1 MAKVG
6 DVGEVGQ
13 ETVGVGTDDR
23 EDEGGEEL
31 IRPRRV
37 LVPVRARVG
46 EEVLKNVD
54 IAVEIAI
61 AIAIAIAVVVPLSFA
76 VAESVK

>member
-13 ETVGVGTDDR
+13 EAVGVGTDDR

-31 IRPRRV
+31 IRPRWV
-37 LVPVRARVG
+37 LVPVGARVG
-46 EEVLKNVD
+46 EEVLKNVA
-54 IAVEIAI
+54 IAVAV
-61 AIAIAIAVVVPLSFA
+61 AVVVPFSLLLSLPLQ
-76 VAESVK
+76 SR

>member
-1 MAKVG
+1 M
-6 DVGEVGQ
+6 
-13 ETVGVGTDDR
+13 
-23 EDEGGEEL
+23 
-31 IRPRRV
+31 
-37 LVPVRARVG
+37 PVRARVG

-61 AIAIAIAVVVPLSFA
+61 AIAIAVVVLLSFA